1 MHTVWVRLNAVVFF
15 GLTVLL
21 CLSILA
27 ALSKI
32 GHATRHRPIIH
43 KLAMNKMKSLKNH
56 GGVDRALFSFDM
68 HVSCGRPFLNAHIV
82 SGSNS
87 SVSTRRDARATQADM
102 TPAFHWNIK
111 QLFVY
116 VVATYATPTNPKNQI
131 VLWDRIVEST
141 DPPEKKV
148 LREENVFVKYGLID
162 QGAELRGTEMELSL
176 MWDHMPLTGVL
187 YMGEQEEGT
196 ASKFVLPTEYK

>member
-32 GHATRHRPIIH
+32 GHTSRYQPHIH
-43 KLAMNKMKSLKNH
+43 KLALKNMKSLKNH
-56 GGVDRALFSFDM
+56 GGVDRALLSFDL
-68 HVSCGRPFLNAHIV
+68 H
-82 SGSNS
+82 
-87 SVSTRRDARATQADM
+87 ADM
-102 TPAFHWNIK
+102 NPAFHWNIK

-131 VLWDRIVEST
+131 VLWDRIIESSDT
-141 DPPEKKV
+141 SHQKILK
-148 LREENVFVKYGLID
+148 EENVFVKYGLVD
-162 QGAELRGTEMELSL
+162 QGAELRGKEVELSL
-176 MWDHMPLTGVL
+176 MWDHMPLTGLL
-187 YMGEQEEGT
+187 YMGEQKEGT
-196 ASKFVLPTEYK
+196 ASKFVLPMEYQ

>member
-21 CLSILA
+21 CFSILA
-27 ALSKI
+27 AISKI
-32 GHATRHRPIIH
+32 GHATKHRPIIH
-43 KLAMNKMKSLKNH
+43 KLELNKMKSLKNH
-56 GGVDRALFSFDM
+56 GGVDRALLSFDL
-68 HVSCGRPFLNAHIV
+68 H
-82 SGSNS
+82 
-87 SVSTRRDARATQADM
+87 ADM

-131 VLWDRIVEST
+131 VLWDRIIEST
-141 DPPEKKV
+141 HPASQKIINEQN
-148 LREENVFVKYGLID
+148 LFVKYGLVD
-162 QGAELRGTEMELSL
+162 QGAELRGKEVELSL

-187 YMGEQEEGT
+187 HMDGQEEGT
-196 ASKFVLPTEYK
+196 ASKFVLPTEYQ

>member
-21 CLSILA
+21 VSSVLA

-32 GHATRHRPIIH
+32 GHASAHRPIVH
-43 KLAMNKMKSLKNH
+43 KLDISNLKSLKNH
-56 GGVDRALFSFDM
+56 GGVDRALLSFDL
-68 HVSCGRPFLNAHIV
+68 H
-82 SGSNS
+82 
-87 SVSTRRDARATQADM
+87 ADM

-116 VVATYATPTNPKNQI
+116 VVATYKTPTNPKNQI
-131 VLWDRIVEST
+131 VLWDRIIEAT
-141 DPPEKKV
+141 DPLNKKILDEK
-148 LREENVFVKYGLID
+148 NVFVKYGLVD
-162 QGAELRGTEMELSL
+162 QGAELRGTEVELSL

-187 YMGEQEEGT
+187 DMDGQEAGT
-196 ASKFVLPTEYK
+196 GSTFSLPEEYQ